1 MPFAV
6 EEPPIT
12 SLKKTKR
19 LIACSALLLEGRRG
33 QVCVLAFGFFA
44 HMQDFFCNRY
54 LQYWPKPFLHILWSF
69 WLTFD
74 SVFHTFNSPKSEFL
88 FLVRKRK
95 L

>member
-33 QVCVLAFGFFA
+33 QACVLAFGFFA
-44 HMQDFFCNRY
+44 HMQDFF
-54 LQYWPKPFLHILWSF
+54 W
-69 WLTFD
+69 
-74 SVFHTFNSPKSEFL
+74 
-88 FLVRKRK
+88 
-95 L
+95 